1 MELPTS
7 GIRTGD
13 IHGNLAEPMLHMG
26 VTPLAPKDYS
36 KVVDLFA
43 DQMDRIES
51 KLDTLLWERENVWYK
66 RLGRWLRGL
75 F

>member
-1 MELPTS
+1 
-7 GIRTGD
+7 
-13 IHGNLAEPMLHMG
+13 MLHMG